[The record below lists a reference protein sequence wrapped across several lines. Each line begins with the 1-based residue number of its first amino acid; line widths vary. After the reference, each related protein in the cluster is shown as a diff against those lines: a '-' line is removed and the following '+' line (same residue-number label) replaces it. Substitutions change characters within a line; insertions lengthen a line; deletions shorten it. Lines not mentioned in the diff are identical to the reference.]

1 MASSHQ
7 GAHKRLIVCCD
18 GTWMDSLGSKGAE
31 PQSNVA
37 RISRVFR
44 RTCQDG
50 THQIIMYH
58 AGVGSSESIVDKFT
72 GGMFGVG
79 LDSSIREAYNFIC
92 TNYVDGDD
100 IVLIGFSRGAF
111 TARSVADMIATV
123 GLLTPQ
129 GLDHFYR
136 VFEDYE
142 SMGDI
147 DRDSSLFLDPEMLP
161 YQGEKGPAKVNWETR
176 RKLQYK
182 SWLSKNGLTRY
193 TYRVSQVIHDITIKA
208 VGVWDTVGTLGI
220 PPAPVSDHVENAF
233 HALALDEP
241 RYAFRPALWE
251 KLDDNRTNLKQVWFP
266 GNHAGI
272 GGGWHEQQIANIT
285 LAWMCDQ
292 LSSIGIEFN
301 QGRMEDVF
309 TEGLR
314 YSAGHPFSYVH
325 SSPWTSWPWSKQ
337 QLPWANPKICSVK
350 ASSIRRDE
358 TECDGKDHH
367 PIGSEEELWKTAR
380 PWGLGQIR
388 YPTSRLQTMTGT
400 TIRHPGTFMRSDPET
415 NEDTDQ
421 PLLNTNERIH
431 SSVRVRLA
439 CQGLGMDDAEIWD
452 CKPLTKD
459 DKGSGLWK
467 LERVPR
473 MDASPGTSIKE
484 ARPKELD
491 LDAEVYN
498 ARLYPVK
505 KEDGQWRWVFA
516 DADKQRN
523 AVPHARTLP
532 EEPMMGYWEQYL
544 LALTAGKPDVWR
556 WAEENPPFG
565 LI

>member
-1 MASSHQ
+1 
-7 GAHKRLIVCCD
+7 
-18 GTWMDSLGSKGAE
+18 
-31 PQSNVA
+31 
-37 RISRVFR
+37 
-44 RTCQDG
+44 
-50 THQIIMYH
+50 MYH

-176 RKLQYK
+176 RKLQHK
-182 SWLSKNGLTRY
+182 SWLSK
-193 TYRVSQVIHDITIKA
+193 
-208 VGVWDTVGTLGI
+208 
-220 PPAPVSDHVENAF
+220 VSDHVENAF

-251 KLDDNRTNLKQVWFP
+251 KLDDNKTNLKQVWFP

-285 LAWMCDQ
+285 LAC
-292 LSSIGIEFN
+292 
-301 QGRMEDVF
+301 RMEDVF

-314 YSAGHPFSYVH
+314 YSAGHPFSYVP
-325 SSPWTSWPWSKQ
+325 SSPWTSWLWSKQ

-439 CQGLGMDDAEIWD
+439 CQGLGMDDAEVWD

-473 MDASPGTSIKE
+473 MDASSGTSIKE